1 MNAKEKRGYMIGQIL
16 SPIEKQVIT
25 LRFGIGIP
33 NPQTLSQV
41 AGALQITNNS
51 VYKIQNKALGT
62 LRKHPMVQH
71 LRDYL
76 TMGEEHEIN
85 QAKGYTS
92 I

>member
-1 MNAKEKRGYMIGQIL
+1 MNAKEKRGYMLGQVL

-25 LRFGIGIP
+25 LRYGIGIP

-41 AGALQITNNS
+41 GGTLRINPQQ
-51 VYKIQNKALGT
+51 VYAIQTKALGT

-76 TMGEEHEIN
+76 N
-85 QAKGYTS
+85 
-92 I
+92 